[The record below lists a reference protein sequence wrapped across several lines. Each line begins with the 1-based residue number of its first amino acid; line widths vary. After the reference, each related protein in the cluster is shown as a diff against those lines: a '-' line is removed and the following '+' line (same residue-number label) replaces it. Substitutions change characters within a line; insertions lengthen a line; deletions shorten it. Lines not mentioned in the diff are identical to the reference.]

1 MASFAI
7 YEHASIYNIDN
18 IFKYSLIAHVMFN
31 ITQVLFPNRKTS
43 MGDWGVIIF
52 EDTCIGLISIG
63 IIFCRNYYSAIYV

>member
-31 ITQVLFPNRKTS
+31 VT
-43 MGDWGVIIF
+43 
-52 EDTCIGLISIG
+52 
-63 IIFCRNYYSAIYV
+63 